1 MKLKSIKGYFSKVE
15 IVLWVISVSLIIIS
29 FTVFDRRNYII
40 LTASLIGAT
49 SLIFNAK
56 GNPIGQVLIVVFSV
70 LYGIISYTFA
80 YYGEMIT
87 YLGMTAPMAVVAL
100 IAWLRNPYKGNK
112 AEVKVNRIRWKEV
125 AVMAT
130 LTVAVTIAFYFIL
143 WYFNTANL
151 LLSTLSV
158 TTSFIAVYLTFRRSP
173 YFAIAYAANDIVLI
187 VLWVLATLTDISY
200 LSVTICFVVFLAND
214 IYGFINWLK
223 MRKRQYSQ
231 EGTQC
236 SEK

>member
-1 MKLKSIKGYFSKVE
+1 MKLKSVKGYFSKFE
-15 IVLWVISVSLIIIS
+15 IALWAVSVSLIIIS
-29 FTVFDRRNYII
+29 FSVFDRSNYI
-40 LTASLIGAT
+40 TFAASLLGAT

-56 GNPIGQVLIVVFSV
+56 GNPIGQALMVAFSV
-70 LYGIISYTFA
+70 LYGIISYSFA

-87 YLGMTAPMAVVAL
+87 YLGMTAPMAIVAL
-100 IAWLRNPYKGNK
+100 IAWLKNPYNGNK
-112 AEVKVNRIRWKEV
+112 AEVKVNRISRKEIIF
-125 AVMAT
+125 MAAS
-130 LTVAVTIAFYFIL
+130 TVVVTIAFYFIL

-151 LLSTLSV
+151 LPSTLSV

-187 VLWVLATLTDISY
+187 VLWILATLTDISY
-200 LSVTICFVVFLAND
+200 LSVTICFAVFLAND

-223 MRKRQYSQ
+223 MRKRQN
-231 EGTQC
+231 QC